1 MEMLK
6 VFVNLGETER
16 TKEIYPEKKAKQ
28 KQKRHLQEKA

>member
-16 TKEIYPEKKAKQ
+16 TKEIYPEKKAK
-28 KQKRHLQEKA
+28 